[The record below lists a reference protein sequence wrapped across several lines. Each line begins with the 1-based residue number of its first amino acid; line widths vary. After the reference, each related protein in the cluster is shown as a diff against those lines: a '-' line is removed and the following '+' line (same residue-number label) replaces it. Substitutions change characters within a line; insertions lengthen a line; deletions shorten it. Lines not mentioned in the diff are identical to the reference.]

1 MTKFLISL
9 TLNILAV
16 FKIDIFNTFTTKNAF
31 NLILHIKMLKER
43 QTSVPHWKARSE
55 RSRLTEQTN
64 IK

>member
-16 FKIDIFNTFTTKNAF
+16 FKIDIFNTFTTKNAS